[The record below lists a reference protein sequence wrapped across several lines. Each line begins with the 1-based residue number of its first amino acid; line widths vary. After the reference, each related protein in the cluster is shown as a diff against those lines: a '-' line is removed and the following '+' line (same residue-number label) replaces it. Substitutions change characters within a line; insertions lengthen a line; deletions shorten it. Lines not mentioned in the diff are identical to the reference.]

1 MKELKKPNI
10 PLFVALLETLS
21 EQGFIDMEP
30 TEGEYDC
37 TCIYDFLIVSGI
49 AVRPS
54 HEKYWLQLINREIC
68 CKLME
73 ILKILRGK

>member
-1 MKELKKPNI
+1 MEELKKPTI

-21 EQGFIDMEP
+21 EQGFIDVGP

-37 TCIYDFLIVSGI
+37 TIIYDFLIVSKI
-49 AVRPS
+49 AVCSNR
-54 HEKYWLQLINREIC
+54 EKYWLHLMNPEVC

-73 ILKILRGK
+73 ILKNLMR